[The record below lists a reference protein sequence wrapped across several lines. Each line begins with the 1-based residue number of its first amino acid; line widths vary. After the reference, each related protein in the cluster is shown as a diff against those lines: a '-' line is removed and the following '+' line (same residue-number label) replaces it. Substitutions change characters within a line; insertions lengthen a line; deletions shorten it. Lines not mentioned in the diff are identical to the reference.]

1 MSEIL
6 TPAVVLRTRALRESD
21 LIVVLL
27 TPGRGKVDCIAR
39 GARRSRRR
47 FPGGLP
53 VGARGEVGLDRGRG
67 SLAVLDSFTPSFDHS
82 GLGRDLEAF
91 AYVAYLCELSDQ
103 LVGGSAPDPTT
114 FGRLCEAIEDA
125 MTWAGQP
132 ETHKPALLR
141 RYELGL
147 LDSLGLLPALDQCSV
162 CGAAANVSE
171 DGVAFSAARGGVA
184 CPVHASGARRLPVAV
199 RDLATTLLHADPE
212 ARDRAYAQAERE
224 IRRGLRDLCREL
236 IQPHL
241 RAPLRSLAFFAQ
253 IATRHADK
261 GSSDG
266 ANCSDGSE

>member
-21 LIVVLL
+21 LIVVVL
-27 TPGRGKVDCIAR
+27 TPGRGKIDCIAR

-53 VGARGEVGLDRGRG
+53 IGARGEIGLDRGRG
-67 SLAVLDSFTPSFDHS
+67 SLAVLVSFTPSFDHS

-91 AYVAYLCELSDQ
+91 AYVGYLCELSDQ
-103 LVGGSAPDPTT
+103 LVGGSAADPTT

-125 MTWAGQP
+125 MTWAGQDHTP
-132 ETHKPALLR
+132 TQAHKPALLR

-147 LDSLGLLPALDQCSV
+147 LDSLGLLPALDHCSV
-162 CGAAANVSE
+162 CGAPADATD
-171 DGVAFSAARGGVA
+171 DGVAFSLVRGGVA
-184 CPVHASGARRLPVAV
+184 CPTHASGARRLPAPVL
-199 RDLATTLLHADPE
+199 DLASTLLHADPQ
-212 ARDRAYAQAERE
+212 ARDGAYAQADRE

-253 IATRHADK
+253 IAARPEPNTH
-261 GSSDG
+261 
-266 ANCSDGSE
+266 DGSE